1 MQLYLIWQISKF
13 MGKGIVITDIHINR
27 RNSVLDS
34 LERKRQSGLSGLF
47 LCFYT
52 GDKQGEGMEMRLHRR
67 GIKRNI

>member
-13 MGKGIVITDIHINR
+13 MGKGIVITDIFINR

-34 LERKRQSGLSGLF
+34 LERKQQSGLSGLF
-47 LCFYT
+47 LCFLQ
-52 GDKQGEGMEMRLHRR
+52 GINRGEGMKIRLQRQ